1 MSAFYQLEGEKRG
14 NPACLGGSREVE
26 TERGLCAP
34 YHLGQ
39 VSLLVAL
46 HMYLPCIWTDGLCL
60 PFLIPQ
66 GVRPE
71 TDVKGEKTGAPGAP
85 VRLLPDGG

>member
-1 MSAFYQLEGEKRG
+1 MPGGQQGSGDREGTVCPLPPRSGVSTGSSAKTRG
-14 NPACLGGSREVE
+14 
-26 TERGLCAP
+26 
-34 YHLGQ
+34 HD
-39 VSLLVAL
+39 
-46 HMYLPCIWTDGLCL
+46 MYLPCIWTDGLCL

>member
-46 HMYLPCIWTDGLCL
+46 HDMYLPCIWTDGPL
-60 PFLIPQ
+60 PTFP
-66 GVRPE
+66 
-71 TDVKGEKTGAPGAP
+71 DSPGCKA
-85 VRLLPDGG
+85 RDRRER